1 MSLYGFGQGLEQA
14 NRQQTEQFGLAERIR
29 ANRERERQYNE
40 YISLAQDKWDTA
52 KQQEEL
58 KTQALQ
64 MEIDGLKK
72 QQAAKDAATSLFWGL
87 KSGNFNQFS
96 NTMRTNNI
104 LRDLMTT
111 QGIVNIE
118 GSNLYDSNAIKSFAS
133 GNLQLADD
141 VTKNRN
147 KYLIA
152 TDEKGN
158 KQIVSAEQM
167 GALMGIQN
175 YVDEEEI
182 KRLNTTQ
189 GLLNEQLQTQGLK
202 AYSQQFSNNPQDI
215 TSKVTKEGYDIA
227 NPTASPLPKVED
239 TTIQQYF
246 LDPNRNING
255 LIGVISNKNKLK
267 PEQLEIA
274 TSDAARF
281 LAQYGLKN
289 YTEYQTLKAQG
300 KLTDEQKQIGEFL
313 YPFLV
318 SNNSSAKKE
327 IDKAVREDILS
338 SEIAK
343 TANLIK
349 DVNTT
354 AVAALT
360 PLKDYFSS
368 FFNLKLDPESV
379 EVRNAYAKFQNV
391 FNTILKI
398 RSGAQVTDNELKRLT
413 KELGSRNTSSLAMIT
428 GLKNLLS
435 NQIAVYQAARNTNPY
450 LFDQLYGGVVGNI
463 QTAHDELQKWLEAG
477 QKPSKSSRIANSFKS
492 NNLAISPTQQKL
504 PNTPPTSK
512 PKSISQ
518 ALDEIL
524 QKGNNQ

>member
-1 MSLYGFGQGLEQA
+1 MALYGFGQGLEQA
-14 NRQQTEQFGLAERIR
+14 NRNQTEQFGLVERIR

-40 YISLAQDKWDTA
+40 YIALAQDEWNVA

-64 MEIDGLKK
+64 MEIDNIKK
-72 QQAAKDAATSLFWGL
+72 QQAAKDAATSLFWGR

-111 QGIVNIE
+111 QGYVNIE
-118 GSNLYDSNAIKSFAS
+118 GSNLYDSNAIQSFAS

-141 VTKNRN
+141 VINNRN

-152 TDEKGN
+152 TDSKGN
-158 KQIVSAEQM
+158 KQIVSADYM

-175 YVDEEEI
+175 YVDAEEI
-182 KRLNTTQ
+182 KKLNTEQ
-189 GLLNEQLQTQGLK
+189 SLMNEQLQSLGLK
-202 AYSQQFSNNPQDI
+202 SFTQEQSKTPADI
-215 TSKVTKEGYDIA
+215 TSRTTKEGFDIA
-227 NPTASPLPKVED
+227 NPTSYTLAKMED
-239 TTIQQYF
+239 TTLQQYF
-246 LDPNRNING
+246 SDPNRNING
-255 LIGVISNKNKLK
+255 LIGVLANKNKLK
-267 PEQLEIA
+267 PEQVEIA

-281 LAQYGLKN
+281 LSQVGLQN
-289 YTEYQTLKAQG
+289 LTTYQQLKAEG
-300 KLTDEQKQIGEFL
+300 KLTDEQKQIGEYL

-318 SNNSSAKKE
+318 SNTSTAKKE

-349 DVNTT
+349 DVNNN

-360 PLKDYFSS
+360 PLKDYFQS
-368 FFNLKLDPESV
+368 FFNLGLDPESV

-398 RSGAQVTDNELKRLT
+398 RSGAQVTAAEMSNLT
-413 KELGSRNTSSLAMIT
+413 KELGSRNTSSLAMVT

-435 NQIAVYQAARNTNPY
+435 NQISVYQAARNTNPY

-463 QTAHDELQKWLEAG
+463 QTAHDELQKWLDG
-477 QKPSKSSRIANSFKS
+477 DVKTGKNSLVANSVVSGK
-492 NNLAISPTQQKL
+492 TQPFIPKQTL
-504 PNTPPTSK
+504 TSK
-512 PKSISQ
+512 PKTLSQ

-524 QKGNNQ
+524 QQGSNQ